1 LEQTLA
7 RIVFTLA
14 EWRSVAQE
22 LHSPHY
28 SAAPAGLH
36 ERLHE
41 LVKQAPQDWHDQPFA
56 LELDESSVKAVW
68 DAHAA
73 LTQGSP
79 YAQEQEA
86 GIAEASRI
94 IHRHQ
99 HETDSPS
106 SHDKETS

>member
-1 LEQTLA
+1 MT

-41 LVKQAPQDWHDQPFA
+41 LVRQAPHDWHDQPFA
-56 LELDESSVKAVW
+56 LELDESSIEAVW

-73 LTQGSP
+73 LTQRSP
-79 YAQEQEA
+79 HARQRDA
-86 GIAEASRI
+86 SIAEASQI

-99 HETDSPS
+99 HETDRPS
-106 SHDKETS
+106 NHDKETR

>member
-1 LEQTLA
+1 MA

-14 EWRSVAQE
+14 EWRSIAQE
-22 LHSPHY
+22 LHSPHH

-36 ERLHE
+36 ERLHA
-41 LVKQAPQDWHDQPFA
+41 LIVQAPHDWQEQPLA
-56 LELDESSVKAVW
+56 LELDDSSIEAVW

-73 LTQGSP
+73 LTRCSP
-79 YAQEQEA
+79 YARQPKA

-99 HETDSPS
+99 HERENPFTYEREIP
-106 SHDKETS
+106 